1 MINLWEDNRKS
12 QDLRTGNDFINKTQ
26 RVSSVKKK
34 NEILYNV
41 KIKSFF
47 SPKDIINRVKVSIGY
62 Y

>member
-12 QDLRTGNDFINKTQ
+12 QDLRTGNDFINNTQ

-47 SPKDIINRVKVSIGY
+47 SPKDIINRVKVSKGY